1 MSRNTKIALVVVA
14 SLAVICLGLCGAG
27 VLLLPR
33 LAGSVV
39 SQQPADARRIA
50 ADIADYTLPPG
61 YSEVMGMNML
71 VYKMVAIA
79 PQDMSRDGMIFMLM
93 GTNAGG
99 ASHEEM
105 ERQMQQ
111 SFQQQFGRSGSQM
124 QVVGQERVTI
134 RDQAVTMTIAENDD
148 SPKMRQAVGT
158 FEGKN
163 GLVIVMVTGAADGW
177 DNALMRDFLNSIR

>member
-1 MSRNTKIALVVVA
+1 MSRNTKIALIVVGA
-14 SLAVICLGLCGAG
+14 LAVICLGLCGVS

-33 LAGSVV
+33 VTENIV
-39 SQQPADARRIA
+39 SQKPADAKRVGA
-50 ADIADYTLPPG
+50 EIADYTLPPG
-61 YSEVMGMNML
+61 YTEVMGMNML

-79 PQDMSRDGMIFMLM
+79 PEQNRGDGMIFMLM

-99 ASHEEM
+99 ANQAEM

-124 QVVGQERVTI
+124 QVVGQESVTI
-134 RDQAVTMTIAENDD
+134 RGKPVTLTIAENDAA
-148 SPKMRQAVGT
+148 PKLRQAVGT

-163 GLVIVMVTGAADGW
+163 GLVIVMVMGAANDW
-177 DNALMRDFLNSIR
+177 DNNLMREFLGSIQ